1 MSESAGR
8 GGAANFNGL
17 RVVSFESRLAAET
30 AAMIERYGGRA
41 TVAPSMREA
50 PLEDNQAAFEFA
62 DRILAGGFDI
72 VILLTGVGVRQ
83 LFRVME
89 MRHLRAAIVAALSPV
104 VTVARG
110 PKPVAALRELG
121 LEPTITIPEPNTW
134 RELLASLG
142 PQGNLTGK
150 RVAVQEYGISN
161 RNLIAGLEARGAQVM
176 TVPVYRWTLPVD
188 RGPLRA
194 AVRTIA
200 DGEADAVIFT
210 SASQV
215 SNVIQIAE
223 AEGIGAEFRRGLGA
237 VALGSIG
244 PVCSQELRGHGVTID
259 FEPEHPKLGHLIR
272 EAAARSA
279 SILAEK
285 RGGAGSGSAGRAGA
299 SAAARPADAGAG
311 RAAGAGEGARTGSGA
326 SAVRPAA
333 SAAGRT
339 ADVVASPETRAAALA
354 AARVSGEVLS
364 GAAAGAAAP
373 DSTQPRAGGG
383 LQPPPSRAGGL
394 RKHPMLAA
402 CRREAAPY
410 TPIWLM
416 RQAGRYMPEYRRVR
430 EQHSFLD
437 MCMRPEVA
445 AEVTVTAVERLRV
458 DAAIIFADILLPL
471 VPMRVGLHY
480 EKGDGPMLERPLR
493 SAADLEK
500 IPPVVPVESL
510 GFVGD
515 AIRLVRKALGERMP
529 IIGFAGAP
537 FTLASYLIEGG
548 GSRQYQATK
557 TLMYTQPETWHR
569 MMEMLARVTADYLKL
584 QVEAGAD
591 LVQIFD
597 SWVGSLGPDDY
608 RRFVLPHT
616 RSVIETVRHA
626 VPVIHF
632 GTVTGNLLELM
643 REAGGDVIGLD
654 WRVDLAE
661 AWERLGPGV
670 AVQGNLDPIA
680 LFADIPEIRHRVR
693 AILEKAG
700 GRPGHIFN
708 LGHGILPE
716 TPVDHVI
723 ALVDMVHEMSQR

>member
-89 MRHLRAAIVAALSPV
+89 MRHLRAAIVAALARV

-150 RVAVQEYGISN
+150 RIAVQEYGISN

-279 SILAEK
+279 AILAEK
-285 RGGAGSGSAGRAGA
+285 RGGAGA
-299 SAAARPADAGAG
+299 
-311 RAAGAGEGARTGSGA
+311 GARTGSGA
-326 SAVRPAA
+326 TSAVRPAA
-333 SAAGRT
+333 DAAGRT
-339 ADVVASPETRAAALA
+339 ADVADSPETRAAANA

-373 DSTQPRAGGG
+373 DSTQHRAGEASGAMREPARDGG
-383 LQPPPSRAGGL
+383 GCKPPPSRAGGL
-394 RKHPMLAA
+394 REHPMLAA

-480 EKGDGPMLERPLR
+480 EKGDGPTLERPLR

-597 SWVGSLGPDDY
+597 SWVGSL
-608 RRFVLPHT
+608 
-616 RSVIETVRHA
+616 
-626 VPVIHF
+626 
-632 GTVTGNLLELM
+632 
-643 REAGGDVIGLD
+643 
-654 WRVDLAE
+654 
-661 AWERLGPGV
+661 
-670 AVQGNLDPIA
+670 
-680 LFADIPEIRHRVR
+680 
-693 AILEKAG
+693 
-700 GRPGHIFN
+700 
-708 LGHGILPE
+708 
-716 TPVDHVI
+716 
-723 ALVDMVHEMSQR
+723 

>member
-62 DRILAGGFDI
+62 ERILTGGFDI
-72 VILLTGVGVRQ
+72 VVFLTGVGVRE

-89 MRHLRAAIVAALSPV
+89 LRHLRAAIVAALSRV

-223 AEGIGAEFRRGLGA
+223 AEGIGGEFRRGLGS

-259 FEPEHPKLGHLIR
+259 FKPEHPKLGHLIR

-285 RGGAGSGSAGRAGA
+285 RGGAGGGSAGRAAA
-299 SAAARPADAGAG
+299 SAAGRPADAGAG
-311 RAAGAGEGARTGSGA
+311 CAAGAGEGARTGSGA

-339 ADVVASPETRAAALA
+339 AD
-354 AARVSGEVLS
+354 
-364 GAAAGAAAP
+364 
-373 DSTQPRAGGG
+373 DSTQP
-383 LQPPPSRAGGL
+383 PP
-394 RKHPMLAA
+394 
-402 CRREAAPY
+402 
-410 TPIWLM
+410 
-416 RQAGRYMPEYRRVR
+416 
-430 EQHSFLD
+430 
-437 MCMRPEVA
+437 
-445 AEVTVTAVERLRV
+445 
-458 DAAIIFADILLPL
+458 
-471 VPMRVGLHY
+471 
-480 EKGDGPMLERPLR
+480 
-493 SAADLEK
+493 
-500 IPPVVPVESL
+500 
-510 GFVGD
+510 
-515 AIRLVRKALGERMP
+515 
-529 IIGFAGAP
+529 
-537 FTLASYLIEGG
+537 
-548 GSRQYQATK
+548 
-557 TLMYTQPETWHR
+557 
-569 MMEMLARVTADYLKL
+569 
-584 QVEAGAD
+584 
-591 LVQIFD
+591 
-597 SWVGSLGPDDY
+597 
-608 RRFVLPHT
+608 
-616 RSVIETVRHA
+616 
-626 VPVIHF
+626 
-632 GTVTGNLLELM
+632 
-643 REAGGDVIGLD
+643 
-654 WRVDLAE
+654 
-661 AWERLGPGV
+661 
-670 AVQGNLDPIA
+670 
-680 LFADIPEIRHRVR
+680 
-693 AILEKAG
+693 
-700 GRPGHIFN
+700 
-708 LGHGILPE
+708 
-716 TPVDHVI
+716 
-723 ALVDMVHEMSQR
+723 